1 MHIPKEKL
9 NAKVTFYWRIARLLR
24 LAFFS
29 MPFSFIL
36 FIVITAFSKWWLALL
51 CCAFYL
57 CQRTIYA
64 LIWPSFEYTYFRFEL
79 RENDLLLQQG
89 VLFRKWSSI
98 PLHRIQHVDT
108 HQGPLERI
116 VGLVTLQLYTAAGTT
131 HDGSIPGL
139 HPQRAL
145 ALQEQIIQ
153 KRGDDGV

>member
-1 MHIPKEKL
+1 
-9 NAKVTFYWRIARLLR
+9 
-24 LAFFS
+24 
-29 MPFSFIL
+29 MPFSLIIFIA
-36 FIVITAFSKWWLALL
+36 VTTFSKWWLGLL
-51 CCAFYL
+51 LGFLYI
-57 CQRTIYA
+57 CQRTVYA
-64 LIWPSFEYTYFRFEL
+64 LIWPSFEYAYFRFEL

-139 HPQRAL
+139 IPKRAM